1 MPDEEKGSR
10 LVDQIT
16 ELTLDA
22 LTLSTKFDTET
33 IERLR
38 QLNESSGLTSHQQ
51 VVEALS
57 AQEDA

>member
-16 ELTLDA
+16 ELTLEA
-22 LTLSTKFDTET
+22 LTLSSKFDAET

-38 QLNESSGLTSHQQ
+38 QLNESSRLTSHQQ
-51 VVEALS
+51 VIEALS
-57 AQEDA
+57 TQEDA

>member
-38 QLNESSGLTSHQQ
+38 QLNESSGLTSYQQ